1 MEGKSLLQLLPGQFK
16 WNTPH
21 CISLKRLY
29 NLSDIKVIKTSI
41 PLKLNRFVS
50 SITSREE
57 LEQLDIIRR
66 KENVILVGT
75 SGTSNTHLASIQVYD
90 YCRPPEND
98 AGTGHIC
105 LICPKNKKTPN
116 NWTS

>member
-1 MEGKSLLQLLPGQFK
+1 MLNF
-16 WNTPH
+16 TP
-21 CISLKRLY
+21 L
-29 NLSDIKVIKTSI
+29 
-41 PLKLNRFVS
+41 
-50 SITSREE
+50 REE
-57 LEQLDIIRR
+57 LEHLDIIRR